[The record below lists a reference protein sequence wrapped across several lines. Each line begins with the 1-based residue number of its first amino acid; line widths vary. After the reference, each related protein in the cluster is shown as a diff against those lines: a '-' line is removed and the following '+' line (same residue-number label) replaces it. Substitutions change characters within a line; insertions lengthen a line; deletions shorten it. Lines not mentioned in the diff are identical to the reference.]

1 MHVEK
6 YTNIIIFRENE
17 EFNKFSKSRRFD
29 VIFPNFVIFQ
39 DQKPNDV
46 SKSTNFGL
54 KV

>member
-1 MHVEK
+1 MHVGK

-17 EFNKFSKSRRFD
+17 EFNQFSKSRRFD
-29 VIFPNFVIFQ
+29 EIITNFVIFQ

-46 SKSTNFGL
+46 PVSTIFGL